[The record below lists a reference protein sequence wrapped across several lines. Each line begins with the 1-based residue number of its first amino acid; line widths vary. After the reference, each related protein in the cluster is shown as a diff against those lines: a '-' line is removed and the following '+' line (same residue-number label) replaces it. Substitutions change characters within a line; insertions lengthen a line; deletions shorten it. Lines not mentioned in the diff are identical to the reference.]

1 MVSRLPQFTVS
12 GMYAASPSPRSS
24 IQRAFG
30 IAALLASLAGA
41 NIALAGE
48 LSKRDCRAGDWHKIG
63 YADGRVGIEP
73 HAMTAHTARCESFG
87 LSIDAETYLAGW
99 ADGIAQFCTEESG
112 FEAGAQGA
120 RYANP
125 CPTHLT
131 ADFRDGYQTG
141 RQVHLAESEIAE
153 LEAMVLELSRE
164 LTRITDAQD
173 ESETHLV
180 LDDGS
185 ATDRYRWL
193 EEIKFLARERAQTE
207 GELNSLDLEIESR
220 KEHLELLRTSIASAH

>member
-1 MVSRLPQFTVS
+1 MLGVVVLLTGLAFAH
-12 GMYAASPSPRSS
+12 AAS
-24 IQRAFG
+24 
-30 IAALLASLAGA
+30 
-41 NIALAGE
+41 AGE
-48 LSKRDCRAGDWHKIG
+48 LAKRDCLAGDWHKIG

-73 HAMTAHTARCESFG
+73 HAFTAHTTRCESFG
-87 LSIDAETYLAGW
+87 LSVDAESYLAGW
-99 ADGIAQFCTEESG
+99 ADGIVQFCTEESG
-112 FEAGAQGA
+112 FDVGARGS

-125 CPTHLT
+125 CPAHLT

-141 RQVHLAESEIAE
+141 RQVHLAEAEIAE

-164 LTRITDAQD
+164 LTLIAEAQ
-173 ESETHLV
+173 EASETHLV

-207 GELNSLDLEIESR
+207 GELNALDLEIESR